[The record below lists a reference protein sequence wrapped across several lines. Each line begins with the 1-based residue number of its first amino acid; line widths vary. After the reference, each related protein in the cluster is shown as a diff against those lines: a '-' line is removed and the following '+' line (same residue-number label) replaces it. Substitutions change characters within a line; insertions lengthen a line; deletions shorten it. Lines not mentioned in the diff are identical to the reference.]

1 MKSVAGLIFSNIHD
15 KSITELTSSRTMAS
29 IPFACRYRLIDFA
42 LSNMVNSGITNVQV
56 ITHYNYHSLMDH
68 LGTGKDWDL
77 ARRNGGIKLLPPYI
91 TAYANSANQLYT
103 TRLEAIKSVA
113 FPIFRLSEDYIVLS
127 DCDVI
132 CNIDIKD
139 LVKTHIDS
147 KADVTMITHSVD
159 LTPESASK
167 NVVIKSNWDGR
178 VTDMSVYPTDVTG
191 KHDVALNIW
200 VISREL
206 LVSIIRDAT
215 AHGYTSLTRDIFAR
229 NLNSMDI
236 RVYRYEGYASQIT
249 SFDEYFATSM
259 GLLSHPEKIDQLFR
273 VADRPIYTKVR
284 NSAPTKYTDGSGVCN
299 SLIADG
305 CVIEG
310 TVDNCILFRGV
321 KIGKGTT
328 VKNSILFQD
337 TQVGENAYLNCVV
350 SDKNVVIRDGRV
362 LSGHE
367 SMPFYIDKSRMI

>member
-15 KSITELTSSRTMAS
+15 KNITELTGSRTMAS

-42 LSNMVNSGITNVQV
+42 LSNMVNSGISNIQV

-91 TAYANSANQLYT
+91 TAYASGANLLYS
-103 TRLEAIKSVA
+103 TRLEAIKSVM
-113 FPIFRLSEDYIVLS
+113 FPISRLTEDYIVLS
-127 DCDVI
+127 DSDVI

-139 LVKTHIDS
+139 LVKRHIDTN
-147 KADVTMITHSVD
+147 ADVTMITHQVD
-159 LTPESASK
+159 LTPETAK
-167 NVVIKSNWDGR
+167 NNVIITSDEDGKI
-178 VTDMSVYPTDVTG
+178 TDMEVYPTNVSG
-191 KHDVALNIW
+191 VRDVALNIW

-206 LVSIIRDAT
+206 LVNFIRDAT

-229 NLNSMDI
+229 NIKSMDL
-236 RVYRYEGYASQIT
+236 RVYRYEGYASQVT
-249 SFDEYFATSM
+249 SFEEYFSTSM
-259 GLLSHPEKIDQLFR
+259 GLLSHPEYMDQLFR
-273 VADRPIYTKVR
+273 IEDRPVFTKVR
-284 NSAPTKYTDGSGVCN
+284 NSAPTEYAEGSSVTN
-299 SLIADG
+299 SLVADG
-305 CVIEG
+305 CIIEG
-310 TVDNCILFRGV
+310 NVDNCILFRGV

-337 TQVGENAYLNCVV
+337 TIVGENAYLNCVV